1 MANREVQSRLSSSG
15 IRIRNEKNE
24 EIVISEAELSKV
36 LNRNLE
42 LLITYVENSKVLFM
56 PFPIETIRQFVTYVQ
71 TDDPRFTSFT
81 HAFDLYRL
89 SLRYELDHLRNKCK
103 LFIIGQINLHTVC
116 AIHDFAR
123 EIGDLVITYYCW
135 LAFDQ
140 LGERLLTTVD
150 FMCCKIA
157 TIDRLLSRA
166 IYESVSELRL
176 LGAVYQWSTEEV
188 KRILGEVIFH
198 SMNEESKRNAIRHV
212 MKPFIGKVRF
222 LAMNEYEF
230 QFCLYTMNL
239 LSAIEKSHIWY
250 AYKTGNYSL
259 YPSYFSRESKI
270 RSRINY
276 FSLFSYVNRGV
287 PFMVANRKMEN
298 YIYFS
303 SEVVVRE
310 DCYVTALRFPVKLGE
325 CFRMCVNGYINS
337 LDNKQFSLDTVC
349 NSEGVANL
357 QTKLYLKRYW
367 SIRLF
372 AFFYL
377 AENVQLGAEFSRQ
390 LSYFVSDEGTDAWKF
405 EDKFLTCDRNL
416 MNNIYFLVDLYF

>member
-1 MANREVQSRLSSSG
+1 MADRQVQSQLSSSG

-24 EIVISEAELSKV
+24 EIVISEAQLSKV
-36 LNRNLE
+36 LNRQLE

-56 PFPIETIRQFVTYVQ
+56 PYPIETIRQFVTYLQ
-71 TDDPRFTSFT
+71 TDDPGLTSIT
-81 HAFDLYRL
+81 NGFDLYHL
-89 SLRYELDHLRNKCK
+89 SLRYELDHLSKKCK

-123 EIGDLVITYYCW
+123 EIGDLVITYHCW

-140 LGERLLTTVD
+140 LGERLFTTVD

-188 KRILGEVIFH
+188 KRILGEVNFH
-198 SMNEESKRNAIRHV
+198 SMNEESKRNEIRNV

-222 LAMNEYEF
+222 LAMNEYEL
-230 QFCLYTMNL
+230 QSCLYTMNL
-239 LSAIEKSHIWY
+239 LSTIEKSHIWY
-250 AYKTGNYSL
+250 AYKTGNSSL
-259 YPSYFSRESKI
+259 YPSYFSRETKT
-270 RSRINY
+270 RSGINY
-276 FSLFSYVNRGV
+276 FSLFSYINRGV
-287 PFMVANRKMEN
+287 PFMVANRKMEG

-303 SEVVVRE
+303 SEVVVME
-310 DCYVTALRFPVKLGE
+310 DCYVTALRFPVELGE

-337 LDNKQFSLDTVC
+337 LDNKQFSFDTVC
-349 NSEGVANL
+349 NPEGVANL
-357 QTKLYLKRYW
+357 QTNLYVEKYW

-377 AENVQLGAEFSRQ
+377 AEDVQPDIEFSPE
-390 LSYFVSDEGTDAWKF
+390 LSYFVSDEGTDARKF

-416 MNNIYFLVDLYF
+416 MTNIYFLVDLYF